1 MAHSSKRPKSKL
13 TPHLSTPSHPIDKKL
28 RHAYALHQQG
38 NLNDAE
44 IIYKEVLHAHPLH
57 FETLLLLGSLSAQK
71 KDHWQAVKLLT
82 QALEINPK
90 HPDCFN
96 NLAIAMKEL
105 HFYDDALVII
115 QQAIALNPQ
124 NADSYNNQGN
134 ILKELK
140 RYEEAILS
148 FNQAIKL
155 NPQYSQAYSN
165 LGLTLKEQGLL
176 DEAMV
181 QYDVSL
187 AISPDS
193 ADPYFYKGV
202 ILQER
207 ELFEEALTSYLK
219 AIDLKSDYTE
229 AYSNIGLIKKDLG
242 LFDEAKECFKQAI
255 SIDPE
260 SAGAHWNLSLCY
272 LQEGNYLDGWKEY
285 EWRWKLDSFKDV
297 KMPFTQ
303 PLWLG
308 EDSLEGKTILL
319 YAEQGLGD
327 TIQFCRYVPL
337 VADLGAKVIL
347 DVQKP
352 LVPLLKNLRGV
363 SQMIAQGDPLP
374 SFDFHCPLMSL
385 PLAFKTELDSIPSS
399 EGYLEVSEEKISE
412 WHDRLGVKS
421 KPRIG
426 LVWSGNKVHKNDH
439 NRSIK
444 LKELIPLLPK
454 GYEYISLHKEIR
466 EEDQI
471 ILSDH
476 PEIKQYCELIN
487 DFSDTA
493 ALCTLM
499 DQIISVDTSVAHLA
513 GALGV
518 KTLLL
523 LPQISDFRWL
533 LEREDSPWYES
544 ISIFRRNLELSW
556 IPDFEKLKFLIFTHN

>member
-1 MAHSSKRPKSKL
+1 MTDSSKIPKSKL
-13 TPHLSTPSHPIDKKL
+13 TPALSTPSHPIDQQL
-28 RHAYALHQQG
+28 QQAYALHQQG

-134 ILKELK
+134 ILKALK
-140 RYEEAILS
+140 RYDEAILS
-148 FNQAIKL
+148 FDQAITL
-155 NPQYSQAYSN
+155 NPRYGQAYSN
-165 LGLTLKEQGLL
+165 RGLTRREQGLL
-176 DEAMV
+176 EEALLN
-181 QYDVSL
+181 YDQAL
-187 AISPDS
+187 AISPKN
-193 ADPYFYKGV
+193 ADAYFYKGGV
-202 ILQER
+202 LQER
-207 ELFEEALTSYLK
+207 EQFDEALDHYKKALELK
-219 AIDLKSDYTE
+219 PDYAE
-229 AYSNIGLIKKDLG
+229 AYCNIGLIKKDLN
-242 LFDEAKECFKQAI
+242 LLDEAIESYKKAL
-255 SIDPE
+255 SINPE
-260 SAGAHWNLSLCY
+260 SADAHWNLSLCY
-272 LQEGNYLDGWKEY
+272 LLDGNFLDGWKEY
-285 EWRWKLDSFKDV
+285 EWRWQLESFKAI
-297 KMPFTQ
+297 KMHFSQ

-308 EDSLEGKTILL
+308 EESLQGKTIFI
-319 YAEQGLGD
+319 YAEQGFGD

-337 VADLGAKVIL
+337 IADLGAKVIL
-347 DVQKP
+347 GVQKP
-352 LVPLLKNLRGV
+352 LIPLLENLRGV
-363 SQMIAQGDPLP
+363 TQIIEQGDTWPL
-374 SFDFHCPLMSL
+374 FDFHCPFMSL
-385 PLAFKTELDSIPSS
+385 PLAFKTELNSIPSS
-399 EGYLEVSEEKISE
+399 SGYLEASAEKLIE
-412 WHDRLGVKS
+412 WRMRLGTKT

-426 LVWSGNKVHKNDH
+426 LVWSGNPLHKNDR

-444 LKELIPLLPK
+444 LKELISFLPTK
-454 GYEYISLHKEIR
+454 YEYICLQNEIR
-466 EEDQI
+466 DEDQMT
-471 ILSDH
+471 LSDH

-533 LEREDSPWYES
+533 LEREDSPWYAS
-544 ISIFRRNLELSW
+544 MNVIRQNQSKKWGSMPFIF
-556 IPDFEKLKFLIFTHN
+556 